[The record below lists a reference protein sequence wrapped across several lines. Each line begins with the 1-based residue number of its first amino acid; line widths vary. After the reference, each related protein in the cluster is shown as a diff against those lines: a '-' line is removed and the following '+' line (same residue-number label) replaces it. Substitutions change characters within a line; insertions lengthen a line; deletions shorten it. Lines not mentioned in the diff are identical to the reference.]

1 MFVRCLAYSCV
12 VSDKRAKNLQN
23 GGALRRRSRRV
34 EDEQQTTEAPSRNPA
49 AIILP
54 DGTSEDGTP
63 SSIIQNLLIHGFP
76 RGVVV
81 PKGGYA
87 VAERLEIS
95 GCDTGVENEG
105 QLDASIL
112 VIE

>member
-1 MFVRCLAYSCV
+1 MFVRRLIYSCV

-23 GGALRRRSRRV
+23 GGALRRRSRRL
-34 EDEQQTTEAPSRNPA
+34 EDEQQTTETFSRDPA

-54 DGTSEDGTP
+54 AWTSEDGTP
-63 SSIIQNLLIHGFP
+63 NSIIENLSIHGFP

-87 VAERLEIS
+87 VAGRLEIS
-95 GCDTGVENEG
+95 GCDTGVEHEG
-105 QLDASIL
+105 RLDTSIL